1 MNEQIQ
7 NPKRIRFT
15 PEITLG
21 NILQLLSIAAAVV
34 GLWVNMDKRIS
45 AMEVRE
51 NYAIEER
58 HDLKAS
64 IATMTENQAVMA
76 RTVDRI
82 SILLDQHMKGESYE
96 KANSH

>member
-15 PEITLG
+15 PEVTLG
-21 NILQLLSIAAAVV
+21 NVLQLLSIAAALF
-34 GLWVNMDKRIS
+34 GLWMNMDKRIS

-58 HDLKAS
+58 HDLKSS
-64 IATMTENQAVMA
+64 IATLSENQALMA

-82 SILLDQHMKGESYE
+82 SILLDQHMKGESNE
-96 KANSH
+96 KINPH

>member
-21 NILQLLSIAAAVV
+21 NILQLLSIVAGVV

-51 NYAIEER
+51 HYAIEER
-58 HDLKAS
+58 HDLKTS
-64 IATMTENQAVMA
+64 IATMTDNQAVMA

-82 SILLDQHMKGESYE
+82 SIMLDQHMKGES
-96 KANSH
+96 K

>member
-21 NILQLLSIAAAVV
+21 NLLQLLSIAAAVV
-34 GLWVNMDKRIS
+34 GLWINMDKRIS

-51 NYAIEER
+51 NYAVEER
-58 HDLKAS
+58 HDLKVS
-64 IATMTENQAVMA
+64 INSLTENQAVMA
-76 RTVDRI
+76 RTLDRI
-82 SILLDQHMKGESYE
+82 SILFEQHTKGGSPT
-96 KANSH
+96 AGQ

>member
-21 NILQLLSIAAAVV
+21 NVLQLLSIAAAVI
-34 GLWVNMDKRIS
+34 GMWVNMDKRIS

-51 NYAIEER
+51 NYAVEER
-58 HDLKAS
+58 HDLKTS
-64 IATMTENQAVMA
+64 INTLTENQAVMA

-82 SILLDQHMKGESYE
+82 SILLDQRTKGES
-96 KANSH
+96 K

>member
-51 NYAIEER
+51 NYAIEEAAR
-58 HDLKAS
+58 FEGEHRDHDGKSGGDGA
-64 IATMTENQAVMA
+64 
-76 RTVDRI
+76 D
-82 SILLDQHMKGESYE
+82 GG
-96 KANSH
+96 SHQYFVGPTHER

>member
-21 NILQLLSIAAAVV
+21 NVLQLLSIAAAVV
-34 GLWVNMDKRIS
+34 GLWINMDKRIS

-58 HDLKAS
+58 HDLKKS
-64 IATMTENQAVMA
+64 LATLAENQAVLA

-82 SILLDQHMKGESYE
+82 SILFEQHTKGES
-96 KANSH
+96 K

>member
-21 NILQLLSIAAAVV
+21 NLLQLLSVAAAVV
-34 GLWVNMDKRIS
+34 GLWINMDKRIS

-51 NYAIEER
+51 NYAVEER
-58 HDLKAS
+58 HDLKTT
-64 IATMTENQAVMA
+64 IATMSENQAVMA

-82 SILLDQHMKGESYE
+82 SILLDQHMKGET
-96 KANSH
+96 K

>member
-7 NPKRIRFT
+7 NPKKIRFT

-21 NILQLLSIAAAVV
+21 NVLQLLSIAAAVV
-34 GLWVNMDKRIS
+34 GLWINMDKRIS

-51 NYAIEER
+51 NYAMEER

-64 IATMTENQAVMA
+64 ISTLSENQAVMA

>member
-58 HDLKAS
+58 HDLKSS
-64 IATMTENQAVMA
+64 INSLTENQSLMA
-76 RTVDRI
+76 RTLDRI
-82 SILLDQHMKGESYE
+82 SILLDQHMKGEANE
-96 KANSH
+96 KVNTH

>member
-1 MNEQIQ
+1 MTEPIQ
-7 NPKRIRFT
+7 NPKKIRFT

-21 NILQLLSIAAAVV
+21 NVLQLLSIAAAVI
-34 GLWVNMDKRIS
+34 GMWVNMDKRIS

-58 HDLKAS
+58 HDLKTS
-64 IATMTENQAVMA
+64 INTLTENQAVMA

-82 SILLDQHMKGESYE
+82 SILLDQHMKGENE
-96 KANSH
+96 KVNSH

>member
-21 NILQLLSIAAAVV
+21 NLLQLLSIAAAVV
-34 GLWVNMDKRIS
+34 GLWINMDKRIS

-58 HDLKAS
+58 HDLKIS
-64 IATMTENQAVMA
+64 INSLTENQAVMA
-76 RTVDRI
+76 RTLDRI
-82 SILLDQHMKGESYE
+82 SILFEQHMKGET
-96 KANSH
+96 K

>member
-45 AMEVRE
+45 AMGSPRKL
-51 NYAIEER
+51 R
-58 HDLKAS
+58 HS
-64 IATMTENQAVMA
+64 RSGTI
-76 RTVDRI
+76 
-82 SILLDQHMKGESYE
+82 
-96 KANSH
+96 

>member
-45 AMEVRE
+45 AMEVLE

-64 IATMTENQAVMA
+64 IATMTENQEVMA

-82 SILLDQHMKGESYE
+82 SILLDQHMKGEANE

>member
-21 NILQLLSIAAAVV
+21 NVLQLLSIAAAVV
-34 GLWVNMDKRIS
+34 GLWINMDKRIS

-58 HDLKAS
+58 HDLKIS
-64 IATMTENQAVMA
+64 INSLTENQAVMA
-76 RTVDRI
+76 RTLDRI
-82 SILLDQHMKGESYE
+82 SILFEQHIKGET
-96 KANSH
+96 K

>member
-1 MNEQIQ
+1 MNEQLQ

-21 NILQLLSIAAAVV
+21 NLLQLLSIAAAVV
-34 GLWVNMDKRIS
+34 GLWINMDKRIS

-82 SILLDQHMKGESYE
+82 SLLLDQHMKGAS
-96 KANSH
+96 SLGQ

>member
-1 MNEQIQ
+1 MTEQIQ
-7 NPKRIRFT
+7 NLKKFRFI

-21 NILQLLSIAAAVV
+21 NVLQLVSIAAAVV

-45 AMEVRE
+45 AVELRE

-58 HDLKAS
+58 HDIKKSLVAL
-64 IATMTENQAVMA
+64 TENQTVMA

-82 SILLDQHMKGESYE
+82 SILFEQHAKVP
-96 KANSH
+96 NQ

>member
-1 MNEQIQ
+1 MSEQIQ

-21 NILQLLSIAAAVV
+21 NVLQLLSIAAAVV
-34 GLWVNMDKRIS
+34 GLWINMDKRIS

-58 HDLKAS
+58 HDLKIS
-64 IATMTENQAVMA
+64 INSLTENQAVMA
-76 RTVDRI
+76 RTLDRI
-82 SILLDQHMKGESYE
+82 SILFEQHIKGET
-96 KANSH
+96 K

>member
-1 MNEQIQ
+1 MNEAIQ

-21 NILQLLSIAAAVV
+21 NVLQLLSIAAAVV
-34 GLWVNMDKRIS
+34 GLWINMDKRIS

-51 NYAIEER
+51 NYAVEER
-58 HDLKAS
+58 HDLKTS
-64 IATMTENQAVMA
+64 INSLTENQALMA
-76 RTVDRI
+76 RTLDRI

-96 KANSH
+96 KSNSH

>member
-82 SILLDQHMKGESYE
+82 SILLDQHMKGEANE

>member
-51 NYAIEER
+51 NYAMEER

-64 IATMTENQAVMA
+64 ISTLSENQAVMA

>member
-7 NPKRIRFT
+7 NPKKIRFT

-64 IATMTENQAVMA
+64 IATLTENQSVMA

-96 KANSH
+96 KVNPH

>member
-21 NILQLLSIAAAVV
+21 NLLQLLSVAAAVV
-34 GLWVNMDKRIS
+34 GLWINMDKRIS
-45 AMEVRE
+45 ALEVRE

-58 HDLKAS
+58 HDLKTS
-64 IATMTENQAVMA
+64 INSLTENQAVMA
-76 RTVDRI
+76 RTLDRI
-82 SILLDQHMKGESYE
+82 SILLDQHMKGET
-96 KANSH
+96 K

>member
-7 NPKRIRFT
+7 NPKKIRFT

-51 NYAIEER
+51 NYAVEER
-58 HDLKAS
+58 HDLKTS
-64 IATMTENQAVMA
+64 INTLTENQAVMA
-76 RTVDRI
+76 RTLDRI
-82 SILLDQHMKGESYE
+82 SILFEQHTKEPP
-96 KANSH
+96 K